1 MQTNATI
8 EGKQISDYQFSRLS
22 INLSSGAIDQDIVT
36 CDDIEDF
43 LGSIGRSFKLLANFD
58 VRNVFDSLQLH

>member
-1 MQTNATI
+1 MQTNVTI

-22 INLSSGAIDQDIVT
+22 INLSSGEIDQDIVA

-43 LGSIGRSFKLLANFD
+43 LGSIRRSFKLLANFD
-58 VRNVFDSLQLH
+58 VRNAFDSLQFH